1 MSFDLGYFTKID
13 KDTYSKRIKLVFFS
27 ACALLMI
34 IALTISTVLIQL
46 LGSADGDNFWLNIA
60 GVVIALASCLII
72 YNTVKSKPFFTDIVY
87 VRSIKAQLNYIYRK
101 QRKILEAAE
110 QGDTTAMAILN
121 FSYSASDCIYKLDNN
136 TLTLEELA
144 KSEQQLALWADKYDV
159 TDFIEYEQDLLK
171 QY

>member
-13 KDTYSKRIKLVFFS
+13 KDTYNKRIKLVFFS

-34 IALTISTVLIQL
+34 IALTISTVLIEL

-110 QGDTTAMAILN
+110 QGDTSAMAILN
-121 FSYSASDCIYKLDNN
+121 FSYSASACVYELDNN

-144 KSEQQLALWADKYDV
+144 KSEQQLALWADKYGV
-159 TDFIEYEQDLLK
+159 TDFIEYKQDLLK